1 MIIVDDGSTEPRTI
15 KLLDNCKENH
25 TNVILHRLKTN
36 KGLPNALN
44 VGIQIALE
52 KGVDYIARMD
62 SDDLSVP
69 ERIET

>member
-1 MIIVDDGSTEPRTI
+1 
-15 KLLDNCKENH
+15 
-25 TNVILHRLKTN
+25 
-36 KGLPNALN
+36 LN

>member
-1 MIIVDDGSTEPRTI
+1 MFNFGKVPKIEPPVVVDDGSTEPRTI

-44 VGIQIALE
+44 VGI
-52 KGVDYIARMD
+52 
-62 SDDLSVP
+62 
-69 ERIET
+69 